1 MERKKRTTI
10 TVSSETQLQLNEL
23 KGSYS
28 LDEYLKGVVYYL
40 KLYRIDVMRRDIAP
54 NQDVHNHYNDIM
66 KRLEDVIKIIKSFEK
81 GMKGILLPD
90 AISKSETASSVTGR
104 DIKKMQD
111 VIDKLRADL
120 ASKEEDPSRDKLM
133 SIYSMTMDFLEQNA
147 DGDGA
152 LLVGKT
158 RTNQFRDSLK
168 EVFNG

>member
-1 MERKKRTTI
+1 MERQKRTTI

-23 KGSYS
+23 KGSCS
-28 LDEYLKGVVYYL
+28 LDEYLQGVIYYL

-81 GMKGILLPD
+81 GMKGILQSD
-90 AISKSETASSVTGR
+90 SSSKAETSSKTT
-104 DIKKMQD
+104 DQNIKKMQE

-120 ASKEEDPSRDKLM
+120 ASKEADQSMDKLM
-133 SIYSMTMDFLEQNA
+133 NIYHMTLDFLEQNTDT
-147 DGDGA
+147 DGS
-152 LLVGKT
+152 LFVGKT
-158 RTNQFRDSLK
+158 RTNQFIESLK